1 MVNYLITKSQ
11 DYNFDVTLPEQRLRL
26 LLV

>member
-11 DYNFDVTLPEQRLRL
+11 DYNFDVTLPGQRLRL